1 MRYEIT
7 IALRYL
13 FSKQSVREPTIIGL
27 LTIAGLALSTGMMIV
42 VLAVFA
48 GFEGDLRDKILGTH
62 AHVLVTGPDEDVL
75 EDPDPVVERIAEQ
88 PRVSGVFFFV
98 ESEVMIA
105 SPTNYSGMV
114 VRGLNPLQDMPAS
127 DFEQYL
133 VEGDMAW
140 LHDSKQA
147 F

>member
-13 FSKQSVREPTIIGL
+13 ISKQSVREPTVIGL

-62 AHVLVTGPDEDVL
+62 AHILVTGPEEDVVKN
-75 EDPDPVVERIAEQ
+75 PDPIVDAILEQ
-88 PRVSGVFFFV
+88 PNVNGVSPFV
-98 ESEVMIA
+98 DSEVMIA
-105 SPTNYSGMV
+105 STNNYSGMV
-114 VRGLNPLQDMPAS
+114 ARGLNPRDRKSTRLNSSHVAIS
-127 DFEQYL
+127 Y
-133 VEGDMAW
+133 
-140 LHDSKQA
+140 
-147 F
+147 